1 MVERML
7 PYERTVRQAG
17 TAASRIHFGRCAV
30 SVSVFLRRDRRE
42 LSPPTARTT
51 PRRVPDV
58 GDVNLVRID
67 RIKDEITKTR
77 RNDNANV
84 RFVRFAS
91 RERIVAELTRALDK
105 TRDKT

>member
-1 MVERML
+1 
-7 PYERTVRQAG
+7 
-17 TAASRIHFGRCAV
+17 
-30 SVSVFLRRDRRE
+30 
-42 LSPPTARTT
+42 
-51 PRRVPDV
+51 VPDV